1 MITKEQKA
9 ISIMLRTVIINSF
22 ALFTS
27 ILLAFLYESKGDMPS
42 LINLLYSNAI
52 VLLFVFVISS
62 ISLYLYDKDQDYSKN
77 PKNKISLSLFKVISK
92 FIHITTIII
101 VCDSILID
109 NFMGLE
115 FHDNDFFSYIG
126 ISVSAIAISLF
137 ISSKVTLGKN
147 YSPCYDQRKPKNITS
162 SGLYKYVRHPIYSA
176 NILLLIGTFIISGS
190 YLMLINIFLLSLFYA
205 ISAYREEKY
214 LINNFDYYNKYSK
227 KTGMFLPKYRK

>member
-1 MITKEQKA
+1 
-9 ISIMLRTVIINSF
+9 MLRTIIINSF
-22 ALFTS
+22 ALLIS
-27 ILLAFLYESKGDMPS
+27 IALAFLYGGEGDMLS
-42 LINLLYSNAI
+42 LINLLYNNI
-52 VLLFVFVISS
+52 VVLLFVFTISS
-62 ISLYLYDKDQDYSKN
+62 ISLYLYDKDEEYTKN
-77 PKNKISLSLFKVISK
+77 SKNKISLSVFKVVSK

-101 VCDSILID
+101 VCDSVLID

-126 ISVSAIAISLF
+126 ISLSALAISLF
-137 ISSKVTLGKN
+137 ISSKITLGKN
-147 YSPCYDQRKPKNITS
+147 YSPCYDQRKPKSITS

>member
-1 MITKEQKA
+1 
-9 ISIMLRTVIINSF
+9 MLRTIIINSF
-22 ALFTS
+22 ALFIS
-27 ILLAFLYESKGDMPS
+27 IALAFLYGGEGDMSS
-42 LINLLYSNAI
+42 LINLLYNNI
-52 VLLFVFVISS
+52 VVLLFVFTISS
-62 ISLYLYDKDQDYSKN
+62 ISLYLYDKDEEYTKN
-77 PKNKISLSLFKVISK
+77 SKNKISLSLFKVVSK

-101 VCDSILID
+101 VCDSVLID

-126 ISVSAIAISLF
+126 ISLSALAISLF
-137 ISSKVTLGKN
+137 ISSKITLGKN
-147 YSPCYDQRKPKNITS
+147 YSPCYDQRKPKSITS